1 MNSHPQVFLES
12 SLHLFAYFKTL
23 GEKALLQIPEEKLF
37 WQFNEDSNSAAM
49 IVKHLSGNMLS
60 RWSEFLTSDGEKPW
74 RNRNA
79 EFENDLKFTD
89 DYLKKDRK

>member
-1 MNSHPQVFLES
+1 
-12 SLHLFAYFKTL
+12 
-23 GEKALLQIPEEKLF
+23 
-37 WQFNEDSNSAAM
+37 
-49 IVKHLSGNMLS
+49 MLS

-74 RNRNA
+74 RNRDA